1 MENLKINK
9 DINPLY
15 MDLPETDKL
24 NPQPD
29 LCGNPFVRRNDEQKI
44 GSGRRIKLP
53 KNIWVIAAVS
63 LILIGCKAP
72 MATKI

>member
-29 LCGNPFVRRNDEQKI
+29 LSGNPFVRRNDEQKI
-44 GSGRRIKLP
+44 GSGRRK
-53 KNIWVIAAVS
+53 
-63 LILIGCKAP
+63 KAP
-72 MATKI
+72 K